1 MSVDR
6 LRLAVVLLLALG
18 AGGARAED
26 PEPPGKDPF
35 DRLTL
40 PRIKALLAG
49 KAAAKIDGSNGP
61 TNQVP
66 AGTVLVYRT
75 AAGRYGKC
83 KVVRHGY
90 NQGRKWLTYG
100 PDGRAFS
107 KGDKLVVRG
116 TWSCDLDRGRETN
129 AGAGASFW
137 WEQATPRRRFLVPRR
152 KAVFVVY
159 PR

>member
-1 MSVDR
+1 MVVDR
-6 LRLAVVLLLALG
+6 LRVPVVLLLALAG
-18 AGGARAED
+18 GGARGED
-26 PEPPGKDPF
+26 PEPPGKGPF

-49 KAAAKIDGSNGP
+49 KKAAKIDGSNGP

-66 AGTVLVYRT
+66 TGTVLAYRT

-90 NQGRKWLTYG
+90 NLELKWLTYG

-116 TWSCDLDRGRETN
+116 TWECDLDRGRETG
-129 AGAGASFW
+129 AGAGASFF
-137 WEQATPRRRFLVPRR
+137 WEQATPRRRFLVPSGR
-152 KAVFVVY
+152 AVFVVY